1 MTASAPADG
10 PTGLGDVT
18 FEQLGD
24 YTVEQSGRTVT
35 VKGELNEVE
44 WPEFSSRESDRTGY
58 YLTLV
63 LSGTDGAYVGK
74 TTPSND
80 WKSVPVSD
88 CADGWCVAV
97 KKDQKSFTF
106 QAFKSAEDAAAKRD
120 GVQYTADLSG
130 VTYNAGE

>member
-44 WPEFSSRESDRTGY
+44 WPEFSSRDTDRTGY

-106 QAFKSAEDAAAKRD
+106 QAFKNAEDAAAKRD

-130 VTYNAGE
+130 VTYNEGE

>member
-106 QAFKSAEDAAAKRD
+106 QAFKNAEDAAAKRD

>member
-18 FEQLGD
+18 FQQLGD
-24 YTVEQSGRTVT
+24 YTVGQSGKTVT

-44 WPEFSSRESDRTGY
+44 WPEFSSRETDRTGY
-58 YLTLV
+58 YLTL
-63 LSGTDGAYVGK
+63 LLTGTDGAYVGK

-97 KKDQKSFTF
+97 KENQKSFTF
-106 QAFKSAEDAAAKRD
+106 QVFKDAEDAATKQD
-120 GVQYTADLSG
+120 GVTYTVDLSG

>member
-24 YTVEQSGRTVT
+24 YTVEQSGKTVT

-44 WPEFSSRESDRTGY
+44 WPEFSSRETDRTGY

-63 LSGTDGAYVGK
+63 LSGTEGAYVGK

-80 WKSVPVSD
+80 WKSVSVSD

-106 QAFKSAEDAAAKRD
+106 QAFKNAEDAAAKRD